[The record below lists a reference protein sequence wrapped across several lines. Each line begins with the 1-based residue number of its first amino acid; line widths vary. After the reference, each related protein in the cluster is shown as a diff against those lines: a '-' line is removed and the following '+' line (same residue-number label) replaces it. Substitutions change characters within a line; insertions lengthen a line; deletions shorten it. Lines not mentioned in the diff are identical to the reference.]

1 MTSVSLK
8 SIGTFAALFAVSVF
22 FTACANN
29 PASPTIPAP
38 VVVVPAATV
47 SSVQVTSVPSSNT
60 SYQLTAIARS
70 SDGSSQ
76 DVTAAVAWLSSN
88 LQLATVTSTGHVA
101 VVGTGNVDLSATFH
115 GVSGT
120 VRLSVTQPPVFTL
133 SGVVREAGPGGL
145 PIVGARVQNLTGGDH
160 ALSDGQGGYTLTGLT
175 AGETIIEVT
184 SAGYQTWSNEITVV
198 NSGTLDIAMSPAAPS
213 VGAAGHSRI

>member
-1 MTSVSLK
+1 MKSVFPK
-8 SIGTFAALFAVSVF
+8 STGTFAALFAAGVL

-60 SYQLTAIARS
+60 SYQLTAVARS

-76 DVTAAVAWLSSN
+76 DVTGAVAWLSSN
-88 LQLATVTSTGHVA
+88 LQLATVTPTGRVA
-101 VVGTGNVDLSATFH
+101 VVGTGSVDLSATFH

-120 VRLSVTQPPVFTL
+120 VRLSVTRPPVFTL
-133 SGVVREAGPGGL
+133 SGVVRQAGLGGL
-145 PIVGARVQNLTGGDH
+145 PIEGARVQNLTGDAH
-160 ALSDGQGGYTLTGLT
+160 SFSDSQGGYTLTGLT
-175 AGETIIEVT
+175 TGETIIEVT

-198 NSGTLDIAMSPAAPS
+198 NSGTLDVAMSP
-213 VGAAGHSRI
+213 VQ